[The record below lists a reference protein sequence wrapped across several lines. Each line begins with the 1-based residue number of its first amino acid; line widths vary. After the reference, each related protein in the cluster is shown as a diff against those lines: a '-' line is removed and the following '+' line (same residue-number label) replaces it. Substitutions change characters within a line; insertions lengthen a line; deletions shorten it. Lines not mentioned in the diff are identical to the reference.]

1 MTPEFSYRKAEAESK
16 DALATP
22 MSVGITTPMSID
34 KSTMDVEQAQKSII
48 RNDRDRFFEAVEYQ
62 NDILSYLKQAEVS
75 AVNSLVPCAIFMLVH
90 FRFRRIFALALST

>member
-1 MTPEFSYRKAEAESK
+1 MTPELSYRKTEVEPK
-16 DALATP
+16 DALETP

-75 AVNSLVPCAIFMLVH
+75 AVNTSCALRRFTLLS
-90 FRFRRIFALALST
+90 FRFKRIFVLALST